1 MLGCCP
7 EGDIMTQDKTA
18 SKSGSGQ
25 SLPPV
30 GIREGF
36 QEEAAFYLGVKE

>member
-1 MLGCCP
+1 
-7 EGDIMTQDKTA
+7 MTQDKTA

-25 SLPPV
+25 SLLPV

-36 QEEAAFYLGVKE
+36 QGEAAFYLGVKE